1 MDSKD
6 LSGVLLSSYK
16 KYTIVKII
24 QLSVEAIIGIAYFLM
39 VLTNKSVSSVIF
51 TNRPVFFL
59 SFFMWMLLM
68 VCFVGCFY
76 DFYTLQININNSRLL
91 SKVAYL
97 DSTTGIPNRNS
108 CDDFI
113 RLFKTP
119 DSIQSAGCAVF
130 SISNLA
136 SINKSFGHDA
146 GNEALKDLS
155 ALLEEAVEPF
165 GFVGRNGSNDF
176 LAIIGNCS
184 KDKMN
189 EMLNSFESL
198 LEQYNKETNQF
209 SLCIKQAYILN
220 EELKATDIYDMIR
233 VSYQKMFEQ

>member
-1 MDSKD
+1 MDNKD
-6 LSGVLLSSYK
+6 LAYATPSSYK
-16 KYTIVKII
+16 RYGILKII
-24 QLSVEAIIGIAYFLM
+24 QLSIEAIIGILYFVM
-39 VLTNKSVSSVIF
+39 VLTNKSVATILF

-59 SFFMWMLLM
+59 SLFMWMLLL

-76 DFYTLQININNSRLL
+76 DFYTLQVNINNSRLL

-119 DSIQSAGCAVF
+119 GSIQSAGCAVF
-130 SISNLA
+130 SISNLS

-146 GNEALKDLS
+146 GNDALRDLS
-155 ALLEEAVEPF
+155 SLLEEAIEPY

-184 KDKMN
+184 LEKME
-189 EMLNSFESL
+189 EMLACFHSL
-198 LEQYNKETNQF
+198 LAQYNNDTSRFTLCVKEAF
-209 SLCIKQAYILN
+209 VLN
-220 EELKATDIYDMIR
+220 EELNATDIYDMIR
-233 VSYQKMFEQ
+233 TSYQKMFEQ